1 MGMPNTP
8 PENNS
13 NINVN
18 LDDILAILNQSS
30 NINSEAIKRLI
41 ENKDDLVKIVNDLKC
56 LFTKEQLK
64 KIEKGIYELNDIL
77 LKKNQFD
84 SQSEFINSGPIN
96 CAIPTMKCVMSPI
109 NCVNE
114 KPNKEDHHADT
125 FLYLVLFFLLAI
137 LILPKLSC
145 KRTLY

>member
-84 SQSEFINSGPIN
+84 SQSEFINSSPIN